1 MENLNPPPMDTEDK
15 TTAIVSY
22 LTLIGLIVAI
32 IMHTNKKT
40 KLGAFH
46 LRQVLG
52 LFLTA
57 IVGWVCVA
65 ITMFVLL
72 FLLAFLQ
79 SILVLLVPLIYF
91 AFGLS
96 IFVLW
101 VMGFIAALNGE
112 MKPLPLVGAFYQKL
126 FSNAFA

>member
-112 MKPLPLVGAFYQKL
+112 MNPLPLVGAFYQKL
-126 FSNAFA
+126 FSHAFA